1 MKTEKNKTKETKEKR
16 EVKIIDASGRTLG
29 RVASEVAMSLMG
41 KTKATFER
49 NKYCGFPVKVINASK
64 LRITTK
70 KLAEIY
76 HTRYSGIPG
85 GLRILKGTETA
96 EKKGLKELVKL
107 ATFQMLP
114 GNKLRRMMMKNLTI
128 ED

>member
-1 MKTEKNKTKETKEKR
+1 MAISKDMKTDNKKE
-16 EVKIIDASGRTLG
+16 EVVVDASGRTLG

-49 NKYCGFPVKVINASK
+49 NKYSGLPVKVINAEK
-64 LRITTK
+64 LRITNK

-85 GLRILKGTETA
+85 GLRVLSGHFTKETKGM
-96 EKKGLKELVKL
+96 KELIRL
-107 ATFQMLP
+107 ATYQMLP
-114 GNKLRRMMMKNLTI
+114 DNKIRREMMKHLKI

>member
-1 MKTEKNKTKETKEKR
+1 MKTEKNKSAIK
-16 EVKIIDASGRTLG
+16 KIDSKTIDAQGRTLG

-49 NKYCGFPVKVINASK
+49 NKYSGIHVKVVNASK
-64 LRITTK
+64 LAITTK

-85 GLRILKGTETA
+85 GLRILSGTETA
-96 EKKGLKELVKL
+96 EKKGLKELIRL
-107 ATFQMLP
+107 ATYQMLP
-114 GNKLRRMMMKNLTI
+114 SNKLRREMMKHLTI
-128 ED
+128 SD